1 VSKIAATCLLGLGV
15 IASSSLIA
23 NASDGVTPTESKTA
37 SSCLVPHGSG
47 PGYSASIGNLQN
59 GRTVCITIGERLL
72 VLLSAGSKGA
82 SPWSQIRVSKSGIL
96 EIAPLTLM
104 LARGTT
110 GTNFQ
115 AERSGTVRL
124 TSQRPACAP
133 TTSAVATCDAIELW
147 QANVVVHR
155 SAPSPRMPPGTGV
168 YGLVSA
174 GPTCPVERAGQPCPP
189 RPVAAAVDARD
200 ADGQIVASTR
210 TDNAGRYALM
220 LSPGTYT
227 LVVDTGS
234 SLPRC
239 PSDSV
244 VITAGPPLHSDIS
257 CDTGIR

>member
-1 VSKIAATCLLGLGV
+1 MSKIAATCLLGLGV

-124 TSQRPACAP
+124 T
-133 TTSAVATCDAIELW
+133 
-147 QANVVVHR
+147 
-155 SAPSPRMPPGTGV
+155 
-168 YGLVSA
+168 
-174 GPTCPVERAGQPCPP
+174 
-189 RPVAAAVDARD
+189 
-200 ADGQIVASTR
+200 
-210 TDNAGRYALM
+210 
-220 LSPGTYT
+220 
-227 LVVDTGS
+227 
-234 SLPRC
+234 
-239 PSDSV
+239 
-244 VITAGPPLHSDIS
+244 
-257 CDTGIR
+257 